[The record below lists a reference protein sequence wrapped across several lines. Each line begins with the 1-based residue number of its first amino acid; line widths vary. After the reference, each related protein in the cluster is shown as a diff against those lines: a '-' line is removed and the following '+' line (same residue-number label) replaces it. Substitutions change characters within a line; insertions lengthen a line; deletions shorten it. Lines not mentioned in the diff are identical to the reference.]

1 MAKRPLPQTVYYA
14 DYLQLGT
21 LLSAQQPESAKRGRP
36 AHDETLFIIVH
47 QAYELWFKQILHEL
61 DRIQAE
67 FSRVPLKDEA
77 LGRIVH
83 GLDRIDEILLLLVQ
97 QLDVLETMTPLDFLD
112 FRDLLSPASGFQSA
126 QFRMIE
132 IRLGLSRERRLAFD
146 EGSFE
151 ARLNPADKQRVAA
164 AERRPKLIDQLDAWL
179 ARMPFVR
186 ERDFDFSKEYRKAV
200 MRMLEADAAR
210 VRANPIVSEEQR
222 RREAA
227 AIEKALSEFQ
237 AIFSPGAGD
246 APWRMSRPAIL
257 AALFINVY
265 RDHPVL
271 QQPYRLLAAIMD
283 MEETLTT
290 WRYRHALMVQRMI
303 GVKVGTG
310 GSSGHD
316 YLRATAERHR
326 IFEDLFRLS
335 TYLIPRSKLPR
346 LPPEVEAAMGYVYAR
361 KLASR

>member
-1 MAKRPLPQTVYYA
+1 MAKQPDQAVYYA
-14 DYLQLGT
+14 DYLRLDT
-21 LLSAQQPESAKRGRP
+21 LLSAQQPESARRGRP
-36 AHDETLFIIVH
+36 AHDEMLFIIVH

-61 DRIQAE
+61 DSIQSALA
-67 FSRVPLKDEA
+67 RVPLKDEA

-83 GLDRIDEILLLLVQ
+83 GIDRIDEILLLLVQ

-112 FRDLLSPASGFQSA
+112 FRDLLFPASGFQSV

-132 IRLGLSRERRLAFD
+132 IRLGLAKSRRLAFD
-146 EGSFE
+146 DGSFE
-151 ARLNPADKQRVAA
+151 ARLNAADRARVNA
-164 AERRPKLIDQLDAWL
+164 AENVPKLLDQLDAWL
-179 ARMPFVR
+179 ARMPFVHG
-186 ERDFDFSKEYRKAV
+186 RDFDFSKEYRKAV
-200 MRMLEADAAR
+200 KRMLEADAAR
-210 VRANPIVSEEQR
+210 VRASAVMSADQR
-222 RREAA
+222 RREAE
-227 AIEKALSEFQ
+227 AIEKALSAFE
-237 AIFSPGAGD
+237 AIFSPAADGG
-246 APWRMSRPAIL
+246 PWRMSLPAIQ

-271 QQPYRLLAAIMD
+271 QLPFRLLAAIMD

-303 GVKVGTG
+303 GVKIGTG

-346 LPPEVEAAMGYVYAR
+346 LPPEVEAQMGYVYAR
-361 KLASR
+361 KPGRR